1 MIQKLMSFFLLAL
14 VIGFY
19 QPEKT
24 YGGSSPLEKLL
35 EQNDKI
41 KALAKYKDSEEVI
54 KLKLENLDEIN
65 ESRRVYG
72 LGPVKLDI
80 LASRVANLHCVE
92 MLKYNYMGHWNK
104 KGYKPYHRYAFAG
117 GRDHVSENLYMKM
130 TTSSFDQSSESVL
143 DLMAEGHG
151 LFMAEIAPNDGHK
164 KQVLR
169 REHTHVGIGYAINNK
184 GFRYAQ
190 EFVDRYVKLKPVARK
205 VSVGDTIILKGKML
219 RRVRKKYGPYALI
232 IYYEP
237 VPRQFN
243 YKRQPGSYGDFTNS
257 RYLMVPPWKIK
268 YNRNKNTFK
277 IKIKFKNARKG
288 LYYIQLYIRDNVK
301 TIPYKPRGRVSMN
314 TQNAISV
321 TGLVIEV
328 K

>member
-1 MIQKLMSFFLLAL
+1 MTRQLVSFFILAL
-14 VIGFY
+14 VIWFY
-19 QPEKT
+19 QSERT
-24 YGGSSPLEKLL
+24 YGGSNSLEKLL

-54 KLKLENLDEIN
+54 KLKLKNLGRIN
-65 ESRRVYG
+65 KSRRAYG
-72 LGPVKLDI
+72 LRPIKLDI

-92 MLKYNYMGHWNK
+92 MLEYDYMGHWNK

-117 GRDHVSENLYMKM
+117 GRDHVSENLYMRM
-130 TTSSFDQSSESVL
+130 TTASFDQSSESVL
-143 DLMAEGHG
+143 DMMAEGHRI
-151 LFMAEIAPNDGHK
+151 FMSEVAPNDGHK
-164 KQVLR
+164 RQILR
-169 REHTHVGIGYAINNK
+169 REHTHVGIGYAISNK

-205 VSVGDTIILKGKML
+205 VSLGDTMTLKGKML
-219 RRVRKKYGPYALI
+219 KHVRKNYGPYALI

-237 VPRQFN
+237 VPKQFN

-268 YNRNKNTFK
+268 YNRDKSSFK
-277 IKIKFKNARKG
+277 IKVSFKNARKG

-301 TIPYKPRGRVSMN
+301 TIPYKPRGNVSMN

-321 TGLVIEV
+321 TGLVVEV